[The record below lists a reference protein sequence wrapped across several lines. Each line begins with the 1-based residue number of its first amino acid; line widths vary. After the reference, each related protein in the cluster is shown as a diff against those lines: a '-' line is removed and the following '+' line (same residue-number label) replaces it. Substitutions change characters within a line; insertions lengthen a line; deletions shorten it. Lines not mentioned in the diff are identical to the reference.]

1 LDKVE
6 GDYAGTLS
14 GGQRKILDLVRVL
27 MLRPPRGVAEEP
39 MAGVSPAL
47 RVELLEHILAV
58 RRDRGITF
66 LIVEHDLD
74 FVMQAADSVVVM
86 NEGRVLTAGTPDE
99 VRRNED
105 VVDAYLGKAH

>member
-1 LDKVE
+1 MLEPSLVLLD
-6 GDYAGTLS
+6 
-14 GGQRKILDLVRVL
+14 
-27 MLRPPRGVAEEP
+27 EP
-39 MAGVSPAL
+39 MAGVAPAL
-47 RVELLEHILAV
+47 RVELLDHILAL

-74 FVMQAADSVVVM
+74 FVMRAADSVVVM